1 VRFRVLAP
9 LFSLISSLTAYPQ
22 IVTTAGVEGS
32 EFIAPATTI
41 TKAVDEVNLAFTVTD
56 KRGRFISNLGP
67 NDFHLLD
74 NHQAP
79 VRLTFFQQRSDLPL
93 HLALLI
99 DASASVEYRF
109 KFEVEA
115 AAAFLKGILRPGKDQ
130 ALIIAFNDQVK
141 ILAEPTDRAEKL
153 SAALKKIKPSGNT
166 ALHDAVIYASE
177 QLRRLPEKQITRRA
191 IVLISDG
198 VDTVNRST
206 LQHAEQSVSRTQVM
220 LFSLSTNFSESD
232 ANASGDEV
240 LRELAT
246 STGGALMGAHDQNR
260 LTSAF
265 RTVQKALR
273 SQYVLAYNPA
283 GFTPDGSYRQIEL
296 NAIKRGLH
304 TNCRRGYYAKIAA
317 KP

>member
-1 VRFRVLAP
+1 MRFRVLGT
-9 LFSLISSLTAYPQ
+9 LFFLLSSLVAHSQ
-22 IVTTAGVEGS
+22 IVPAAGVEGS

-67 NDFHLLD
+67 NDFRLLD

-79 VRLTFFQQRSDLPL
+79 QRLTFFQQRSDLPL

-109 KFEVEA
+109 KFEVDA
-115 AAAFLKGILRPGKDQ
+115 AASFLKGILRPGKDQ

-141 ILAEPTDRAEKL
+141 TFAQPTDRAERL
-153 SAALKKIKPSGNT
+153 TAALKKIQPSGNT

-177 QLRRLPEKQITRRA
+177 QLRRLPEKTITRRA

-198 VDTVNRST
+198 VDTVKHST
-206 LQHAEQSVSRTQVM
+206 LEQSEQAVSRAQVM
-220 LFSLSTNFSESD
+220 LFSLSTNLSESD
-232 ANASGDEV
+232 PNGSGDRV
-240 LRELAT
+240 LRELAA
-246 STGGALMGAHDQNR
+246 STGGGLMVAHDQR
-260 LTSAF
+260 LTLAF
-265 RTVQKALR
+265 RSVQKALR

-304 TNCRRGYYAKIAA
+304 TNCKRGYYAKVTA